1 MVENNVQLY
10 YEYMKNVYLRNLTDL
25 CINRFS
31 WELPDTL
38 SSCSVRFF
46 ENALMRYG
54 VAGLC
59 FDSDLQSFLT
69 LQISIQDMN
78 IYSEPVKVIGQG
90 YRYSKTFGVMDF
102 EFCYN
107 NRIRTSNL
115 VDIIKYS
122 ETLANIDTTLYF
134 LSKKM
139 KQPYI
144 IQTTKDTKLNDRI
157 VRQQIENNDTIY
169 LDDSVQLG
177 EKIKVLELPIDNANI
192 QSLQEYKSSL
202 LSEILTVLGV
212 NNVET
217 EKKERLIE
225 DEVNANN
232 QKISRYLQSALTE
245 RQEFCE
251 RVKKKF
257 GIELKVLIN
266 ANVSYDNVLNEQ
278 GSNVFMET
286 NYEQNKPINTD
297 YEEVNN

>member
-25 CINRFS
+25 CMNRFS
-31 WELPDTL
+31 WELPDSL
-38 SSCSVRFF
+38 NSCSVRFF

-54 VAGLC
+54 IAGLC
-59 FDSDLQSFLT
+59 YDRTIQSFLT
-69 LQISIQDMN
+69 LQLSVQDMN
-78 IYSEPVKVIGQG
+78 VYAEPVKVIGQG
-90 YRYSKTFGVMDF
+90 YRYSNTFSVMDF

-107 NRIRTSNL
+107 NRIKTSNI
-115 VDIIKYS
+115 VDIVKYA
-122 ETLANIDTTLYF
+122 ENLANIDTTLYF

-169 LDDSVQLG
+169 LDDSVALAD
-177 EKIKVLELPIDNANI
+177 KIKVLELPIDNANI

-212 NNVET
+212 NNVEQ
-217 EKKERLIE
+217 EKKERLIT

-257 GIELKVLIN
+257 GLELKVLIN
-266 ANVSYDNVLNEQ
+266 ANVSYDNILNEQ

-286 NYEQNKPINTD
+286 NYEQNKPVNTD
-297 YEEVNN
+297 YETI

>member
-1 MVENNVQLY
+1 
-10 YEYMKNVYLRNLTDL
+10 MK
-25 CINRFS
+25 
-31 WELPDTL
+31 
-38 SSCSVRFF
+38 
-46 ENALMRYG
+46 YG
-54 VAGLC
+54 IAGLC
-59 FDSDLQSFLT
+59 YDRTIQSFLT
-69 LQISIQDMN
+69 LQVSVQDMN
-78 IYSEPVKVIGQG
+78 VYGEPVKVIGQG
-90 YRYSKTFGVMDF
+90 YRYSNTFSVMDF

-107 NRIRTSNL
+107 NRIKTSNI
-115 VDIIKYS
+115 VDIVKYA
-122 ETLANIDTTLYF
+122 ENLANIDTTLYF

-169 LDDSVQLG
+169 LDDSVALAD
-177 EKIKVLELPIDNANI
+177 KIKVLELPIDNANI

-212 NNVET
+212 NNVEQ
-217 EKKERLIE
+217 EKKERLIT

-257 GIELKVLIN
+257 GLELKVLIN
-266 ANVSYDNVLNEQ
+266 ANVSYDNILNEQ

-286 NYEQNKPINTD
+286 NYEQNKPVNTD
-297 YEEVNN
+297 YETI